1 VIGKFSL
8 VSASDFILCFHS
20 QDNNNNNNNNNN
32 LIFLKHDIIWS
43 KSVVYPRKKEEEKW
57 MQFHGKC
64 LGRKEL

>member
-1 VIGKFSL
+1 MIGKFSL

-20 QDNNNNNNNNNN
+20 QDNNNNNNN
-32 LIFLKHDIIWS
+32 LLFLKHDIIWS

>member
-1 VIGKFSL
+1 MIGKFSL

-20 QDNNNNNNNNNN
+20 QDNNNNNNN
-32 LIFLKHDIIWS
+32 LLFLKHDIIWS
-43 KSVVYPRKKEEEKW
+43 KSVVYPRKKEEKW